1 MCRRLVAFDRL
12 TITLGW
18 DIWTFFPPKWWDL
31 TSWTLKMG
39 RKKSRTNCN
48 FSKLLLQFI
57 RVYFVPPLPNNLP
70 LGSRAWWERKLNIST
85 ILILCQWHEQCCL
98 FWGHSKWYELLKIES
113 FDTSDV
119 ASSFAQWNSSETANC
134 TIYWTRI
141 LTWNKRLFLLLERMT
156 KSIGLIFPKYSYVRP
171 LFVTSGIL
179 HRTTSIISEDTVL
192 FFLQS

>member
-1 MCRRLVAFDRL
+1 MFDIQVGFSFLHHCSYLSWMCRRLVAFDRL

-85 ILILCQWHEQCCL
+85 ILILCQWHEQC
-98 FWGHSKWYELLKIES
+98 KWNELLKIES

-141 LTWNKRLFLLLERMT
+141 LTWKNDEKHRFDLPQIQLCST
-156 KSIGLIFPKYSYVRP
+156 
-171 LFVTSGIL
+171 FVCNQWNTS
-179 HRTTSIISEDTVL
+179 
-192 FFLQS
+192 